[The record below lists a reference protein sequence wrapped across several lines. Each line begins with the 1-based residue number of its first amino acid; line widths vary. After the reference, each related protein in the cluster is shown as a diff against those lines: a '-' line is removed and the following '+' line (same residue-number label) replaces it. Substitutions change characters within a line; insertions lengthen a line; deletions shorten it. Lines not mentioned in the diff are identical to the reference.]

1 MFRNVYWPTNISVVL
16 FLVSFQTAQ
25 AEQISANDRF
35 LTQFLLNSLGYSVG
49 IVDGK
54 LGRKSKRS
62 IAKFL
67 NENELGAVEPLPA
80 LVDYYNRKFGP
91 FEKPLSHQKVSSTT
105 ELQQNFV
112 YAGKAV
118 TNGWAGKKFRLPPA
132 MNRFDF
138 WSSAHPKSKKNQQHF
153 WGLHS
158 GPVDIN
164 GDGFDDWVIVGNATV
179 HASKFNSENCDP
191 IKSCDYGASPIVYL
205 NNGEGKWI
213 LEKGWFVDERE
224 YPGGVMAMPPIFAD
238 FNGDGVVDMFVSG
251 TFGDGSGAF
260 RDDYYLSGIRQNN
273 HLEASETHIS
283 AIQAHWSHGSAVGD
297 IDNNGWDDVVVTR
310 FWGDS
315 KNNYNISC
323 YFNVGFGFMRS
334 DPDCSKNLTGSE
346 YMSTS
351 HTLSDVNADGFLD
364 LVYSG
369 SEEWNGGVGVALN
382 DGFGVFLAG
391 NDLFD
396 DRMDYFDTMP
406 NIFAY
411 DLDQDGDQDI
421 IGSVHR
427 GAYNGAGVV
436 IIENQD
442 FGKSWKQK
450 VIPLVTPD
458 LNDPQY
464 HRSVIEES
472 GPWNLWMH
480 NFYFQDVNTDGLID
494 FVMDGSIQSDDT
506 PLSNNTNGMQAMIGS
521 VEVNGRI
528 YDRDPKVSFGL
539 DQVRGAAFMQK
550 SAMEFQHNEG
560 VWKQLNSRKFGKW

>member
-1 MFRNVYWPTNISVVL
+1 
-16 FLVSFQTAQ
+16 
-25 AEQISANDRF
+25 
-35 LTQFLLNSLGYSVG
+35 
-49 IVDGK
+49 
-54 LGRKSKRS
+54 
-62 IAKFL
+62 
-67 NENELGAVEPLPA
+67 
-80 LVDYYNRKFGP
+80 
-91 FEKPLSHQKVSSTT
+91 
-105 ELQQNFV
+105 
-112 YAGKAV
+112 
-118 TNGWAGKKFRLPPA
+118 
-132 MNRFDF
+132 
-138 WSSAHPKSKKNQQHF
+138 
-153 WGLHS
+153 
-158 GPVDIN
+158 
-164 GDGFDDWVIVGNATV
+164 
-179 HASKFNSENCDP
+179 
-191 IKSCDYGASPIVYL
+191 
-205 NNGEGKWI
+205 
-213 LEKGWFVDERE
+213 
-224 YPGGVMAMPPIFAD
+224 
-238 FNGDGVVDMFVSG
+238 
-251 TFGDGSGAF
+251 
-260 RDDYYLSGIRQNN
+260 
-273 HLEASETHIS
+273 
-283 AIQAHWSHGSAVGD
+283 
-297 IDNNGWDDVVVTR
+297 
-310 FWGDS
+310 
-315 KNNYNISC
+315 
-323 YFNVGFGFMRS
+323 MRS
-334 DPDCSKNLTGSE
+334 DPHCSKNLTGSE
-346 YMSTS
+346 HMSTS

-369 SEEWNGGVGVALN
+369 SEGWNGGVGIALN

-411 DLDQDGDQDI
+411 DLDQDGDQDL
-421 IGSVHR
+421 IGPVHR

-506 PLSNNTNGMQAMIGS
+506 PLSNKLNGMQAMTGS
-521 VEVNGRI
+521 VEVNGRF

-560 VWKQLNSRKFGKW
+560 V